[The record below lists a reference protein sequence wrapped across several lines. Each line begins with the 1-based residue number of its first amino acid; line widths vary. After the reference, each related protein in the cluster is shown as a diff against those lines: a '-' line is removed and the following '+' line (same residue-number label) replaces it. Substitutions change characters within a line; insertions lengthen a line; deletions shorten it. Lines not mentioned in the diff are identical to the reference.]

1 MVTSNVADSFKIAAL
16 RRERVSESVANQIR
30 EAIFSG
36 QLAPGHKLPP
46 EREMAEQFET
56 SRVALRE
63 ALRSLE
69 QEGMIE
75 IKRGSG
81 GGAFVTDFEA
91 ALRAL
96 ADSMHMIVKLG
107 QAKSSHLTEVRT
119 MLEPVMAR
127 TAAKRATAED
137 IKALGDLLDA
147 QESELLSGDLSRD
160 RNIEFHRVIADACHN
175 PVLSVVVMA
184 INGAIRDEIYRSK
197 LTREMREQVVRYHR
211 ELYRAISARDAESA
225 GRIMEEHVIASQR
238 YMASNARN
246 IRGNGARGATS
257 SA

>member
-1 MVTSNVADSFKIAAL
+1 MADSFKIAAL

-36 QLAPGHKLPP
+36 KLEPGHKLPP

-81 GGAFVTDFEA
+81 GGAFVADFDN

-96 ADSMHMIVKLG
+96 IDSLNTVVKLG
-107 QAKSSHLTEVRT
+107 QAKSGHLTEVRS

-127 TAAKRATAED
+127 TAAARATD
-137 IKALGDLLDA
+137 SDLQALQAIVEA
-147 QESELLSGDLSRD
+147 QEQELRSGALSRKYD
-160 RNIEFHRVIADACHN
+160 MEFHRLVANACHN
-175 PVLSVVVMA
+175 PVLSIVVTA
-184 INGAIRDEIYRSK
+184 INDAIRDAIYRSK
-197 LTREMREQVVRYHR
+197 LTRGMREQVVRYHR
-211 ELYRAISARDAESA
+211 ELFSAISARDSELA
-225 GRIMEEHVIASQR
+225 GRIMEEHVVAVQRHVSSQPPLAAGAS
-238 YMASNARN
+238 SD
-246 IRGNGARGATS
+246 
-257 SA
+257 

>member
-1 MVTSNVADSFKIAAL
+1 MNGPHVTDSFKIASL

-30 EAIFSG
+30 QAIFSG
-36 QLAPGHKLPP
+36 QLEPGHKLPP

-63 ALRSLE
+63 ALRALE

-81 GGAFVTDFEA
+81 GGAFVADFDR

-96 ADSMHMIVKLG
+96 AESLNTVVKLG
-107 QAKSSHLTEVRT
+107 QAKSGHLTEIRS

-127 TAAKRATAED
+127 TAAVRATEED
-137 IKALGDLLDA
+137 LNALRAVVEA
-147 QESELLSGDLSRD
+147 QEEELRSGALSRKYD
-160 RNIEFHRVIADACHN
+160 MEFHRLIANACYN
-175 PVLSVVVMA
+175 PVVSIVVTA
-184 INGAIRDEIYRSK
+184 INDAIRDAIYRSK

-211 ELYRAISARDAESA
+211 ELFESLAARDPERAS
-225 GRIMEEHVIASQR
+225 RIMEEHVVAVQR
-238 YMASNARN
+238 HVSSNVSRAA
-246 IRGNGARGATS
+246 GNGTR
-257 SA
+257 

>member
-1 MVTSNVADSFKIAAL
+1 MADSFKIAAL

-36 QLAPGHKLPP
+36 KLEPGHKLPP

-81 GGAFVTDFEA
+81 GGAFVADFDN

-96 ADSMHMIVKLG
+96 IDSLNTVVKLG
-107 QAKSSHLTEVRT
+107 QAKSGHLTEVRS

-127 TAAKRATAED
+127 TAAARATD
-137 IKALGDLLDA
+137 DDLQALQSIVEA
-147 QESELLSGDLSRD
+147 QEEELRSGALSR
-160 RNIEFHRVIADACHN
+160 
-175 PVLSVVVMA
+175 
-184 INGAIRDEIYRSK
+184 
-197 LTREMREQVVRYHR
+197 
-211 ELYRAISARDAESA
+211 
-225 GRIMEEHVIASQR
+225 
-238 YMASNARN
+238 
-246 IRGNGARGATS
+246 
-257 SA
+257 